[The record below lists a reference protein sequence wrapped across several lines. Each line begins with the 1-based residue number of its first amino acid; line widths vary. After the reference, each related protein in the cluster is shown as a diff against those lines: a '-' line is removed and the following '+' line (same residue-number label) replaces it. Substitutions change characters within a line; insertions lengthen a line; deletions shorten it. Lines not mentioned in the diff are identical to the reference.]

1 MSGNDDTQTFRFKRG
16 THHAFARIDGGDC
29 KTVSEVVCRIKNF
42 KNVAKLGESL
52 RKQIDGG
59 DNRIV
64 FASTNYH
71 DSQKKAVFAL
81 GCYLADILS
90 KQRVLVLTSGK
101 EGDALKFFEFADA
114 PSIKPLEKTT
124 VYEFGDN
131 LAIMDLQEILTSG
144 GHNRDEV
151 LTTALEAIEQYDVVL
166 WSAPPM
172 QVMRQYLPFYHRLLH
187 SFKAMNLVVSR
198 HTMTTGDVNEVKE
211 FFESHGI
218 SLKGAMFS
226 SPNLKDGD
234 DK

>member
-1 MSGNDDTQTFRFKRG
+1 MSGNDDSHVIRFKRG
-16 THHAFARIDGGDC
+16 ANPALARIDGGDC
-29 KTVSEVVCRIKNF
+29 KTVSEVVCRIRNF

-52 RKQIDGG
+52 RKQIDEG

-64 FASTNYH
+64 FASTSYH

-90 KQRVLVLTSGK
+90 KQNILVVTSGK
-101 EGDALKFFEFADA
+101 EGDALKFFEMAETR
-114 PSIKPLEKTT
+114 STKPLEYSI
-124 VYEFGDN
+124 VYDFGEN
-131 LAIMDLQEILTSG
+131 LSIMDLQEILSIG
-144 GHNRDEV
+144 GQNRDEV
-151 LTTALEAIEQYDVVL
+151 LSNALEAIESYDVVL

-198 HTMTTGDVNEVKE
+198 NNMTTSDINEVKD

-226 SPNLKDGD
+226 SPNLKSGD
-234 DK
+234 EE